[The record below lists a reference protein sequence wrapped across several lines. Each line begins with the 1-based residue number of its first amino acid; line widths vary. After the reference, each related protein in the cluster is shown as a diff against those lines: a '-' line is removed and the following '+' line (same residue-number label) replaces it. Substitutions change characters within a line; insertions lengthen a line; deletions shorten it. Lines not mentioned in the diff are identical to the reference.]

1 MIIKMICAPFFLLV
15 DGLIA
20 MLPVLNYIPS
30 SIADTTTLL
39 LKAMQFFPNDVW
51 VMTLG
56 SIVFWLT
63 VHLIIGLVKF
73 ILSWIPIV
81 NMGS

>member
-81 NMGS
+81 NMGY